1 MFCTDDSEIFHSK
14 CNDRSDWTKDR
25 RIKTKANSVVVVV
38 AGIQLI
44 IPEVGGKSFFSDAF
58 K

>member
-1 MFCTDDSEIFHSK
+1 MI
-14 CNDRSDWTKDR
+14 DRTEQKIEEQQTK
-25 RIKTKANSVVVVV
+25 TNSVVVVVVV

>member
-1 MFCTDDSEIFHSK
+1 MI
-14 CNDRSDWTKDR
+14 DRTEQKIEEQQTK
-25 RIKTKANSVVVVV
+25 TNSVVVVVV